1 MGDNMNRNI
10 LDIPGYINIEE
21 VKRNSKYMGMYLNEN
36 IIEELR
42 HLYTYNYDDFDKV
55 LKELQLRGVGFIK
68 EYQNNFL
75 KKVNYKID
83 EIIKVQNDENR
94 LSKIDFTSFGLGD
107 FIHDFFVEGDLFFNY
122 IPLNGFY
129 SLIPSFK
136 RELFRKTLVDAGFL
150 IIHKD
155 TLEQNAKDDDIYD
168 SKNINVVKVNSV
180 EVTDELSMLSNSFK
194 YYFEK
199 FEKESNYIDFLD
211 NYFSEKNLL
220 KTQPYELFIDEI
232 EMKMRDICDEPDE
245 IQKARKIELHKLQ
258 SHDVYNDIKNIP
270 VNLFLNFFSKVNIY
284 DGESKDISKLSYDFI
299 DSIIVKKILKIINNH
314 YSIRNIFDNL
324 LNNLKE
330 NEKLILIL
338 RSQGMTLQST
348 GEKVGVTRERIRQI
362 ENKVI
367 KNIEENRE
375 YIFLKNIL
383 SIFLQRYLKLDFIFF
398 EKLGFD
404 KNTFTILVYLIE
416 RDNKF
421 YYNNTRKVLFKKSKY
436 EVYKDIV
443 NNLTTNN
450 IIIYKDMFNLNSEE
464 EIDVIKGILH
474 DKGYIFY
481 DDKYIK
487 SKLSIVERL
496 EYLFREIIHLPVRN
510 NERNF
515 EMLKKMMKSYFNY
528 EVTGNK
534 RSLFTRLADTK
545 NVILVDDNTYMYQDL
560 NDIDSSFLKIV
571 KENIDKKLEVY
582 HYADPRKIFN
592 ENYELME
599 INEIISFKHLYSIIK
614 YFFQDEY
621 NVGYQNTLY
630 IYKQNL
636 KGKSAESQFLN
647 EFTDKHI
654 IDFEEL
660 RKKLGWKNYKLEQLI
675 ARLENFVVDSSKQ
688 IISIES
694 IENEIH
700 YSDLLSEI
708 EKEFFKGYIFVDDLV
723 FSLFEKQDL
732 YNLLKKFYLVDTQA
746 LSSFIKKKFVK
757 AKGNKLFLYLSGGS
771 ITGIES
777 ILLEEFKG
785 IVAKV
790 DINEFLINKGY
801 AQSTSYLIV
810 DRLISLDTFIPY
822 ERGFLKNTYYDSIEL
837 STIDKLNDEIIKVFE
852 MKNIITQNEIDKVI
866 SELEYDMTTYMFVY
880 IASHLGYKLIE
891 AYDGSKYE
899 IPIILRKESLL
910 KDYDEVVF
918 KVIEEFYD
926 GDFSTKE
933 LIRFLKQL
941 GLMSVNGTEIYLK
954 LKESSLFEFDNFDV
968 FMLIRS

>member
-1 MGDNMNRNI
+1 
-10 LDIPGYINIEE
+10 
-21 VKRNSKYMGMYLNEN
+21 
-36 IIEELR
+36 
-42 HLYTYNYDDFDKV
+42 
-55 LKELQLRGVGFIK
+55 
-68 EYQNNFL
+68 
-75 KKVNYKID
+75 
-83 EIIKVQNDENR
+83 
-94 LSKIDFTSFGLGD
+94 
-107 FIHDFFVEGDLFFNY
+107 
-122 IPLNGFY
+122 
-129 SLIPSFK
+129 
-136 RELFRKTLVDAGFL
+136 
-150 IIHKD
+150 
-155 TLEQNAKDDDIYD
+155 
-168 SKNINVVKVNSV
+168 
-180 EVTDELSMLSNSFK
+180 
-194 YYFEK
+194 
-199 FEKESNYIDFLD
+199 
-211 NYFSEKNLL
+211 
-220 KTQPYELFIDEI
+220 
-232 EMKMRDICDEPDE
+232 
-245 IQKARKIELHKLQ
+245 
-258 SHDVYNDIKNIP
+258 
-270 VNLFLNFFSKVNIY
+270 
-284 DGESKDISKLSYDFI
+284 
-299 DSIIVKKILKIINNH
+299 
-314 YSIRNIFDNL
+314 
-324 LNNLKE
+324 
-330 NEKLILIL
+330 
-338 RSQGMTLQST
+338 
-348 GEKVGVTRERIRQI
+348 
-362 ENKVI
+362 
-367 KNIEENRE
+367 
-375 YIFLKNIL
+375 
-383 SIFLQRYLKLDFIFF
+383 
-398 EKLGFD
+398 
-404 KNTFTILVYLIE
+404 
-416 RDNKF
+416 
-421 YYNNTRKVLFKKSKY
+421 
-436 EVYKDIV
+436 YKDIV

-757 AKGNKLFLYLSGGS
+757 
-771 ITGIES
+771 
-777 ILLEEFKG
+777 
-785 IVAKV
+785 
-790 DINEFLINKGY
+790 
-801 AQSTSYLIV
+801 
-810 DRLISLDTFIPY
+810 
-822 ERGFLKNTYYDSIEL
+822 
-837 STIDKLNDEIIKVFE
+837 
-852 MKNIITQNEIDKVI
+852 
-866 SELEYDMTTYMFVY
+866 
-880 IASHLGYKLIE
+880 
-891 AYDGSKYE
+891 
-899 IPIILRKESLL
+899 
-910 KDYDEVVF
+910 
-918 KVIEEFYD
+918 
-926 GDFSTKE
+926 
-933 LIRFLKQL
+933 
-941 GLMSVNGTEIYLK
+941 
-954 LKESSLFEFDNFDV
+954 
-968 FMLIRS
+968 